1 VADERPEEEQQVAR
15 REAAPAV
22 LVAALA
28 DIVLAFVSAWRGWHL
43 YQGSY
48 WWVWLL
54 LALPALAVFV
64 VFLLGL
70 GRLGVSSEHRRKVAI
85 MLLGAV
91 AFANLAGIA
100 LVIVSLLNGG
110 GNMTGG
116 QLLASAVVVLLVN
129 IITFGLIFWELDC
142 GGPVRR
148 LSSDRARPDFQ
159 FPQDDNPQLAAPGW
173 KPGLGDYLYIAVT
186 NSIAFSP
193 TDSMPLTKHAKL
205 FMSCE
210 AVIAAS
216 TLLIVAARAVN
227 VLQG

>member
-1 VADERPEEEQQVAR
+1 MAR

-54 LALPALAVFV
+54 LALPALALFV

-85 MLLGAV
+85 TLLGAV

-148 LSSDRARPDFQ
+148 LSSDRCATRLPVPPGRQ
-159 FPQDDNPQLAAPGW
+159 PAACTPGW
-173 KPGLGDYLYIAVT
+173 KPGLGDYLYVAVT

-193 TDSMPLTKHAKL
+193 TDSMPLTS
-205 FMSCE
+205 MRSC
-210 AVIAAS
+210 S
-216 TLLIVAARAVN
+216 
-227 VLQG
+227 

>member
-1 VADERPEEEQQVAR
+1 MAR

-28 DIVLAFVSAWRGWHL
+28 DVVLAFVSAWRGWHL

-54 LALPALAVFV
+54 LALPALALFV

-85 MLLGAV
+85 TLLGAV

-159 FPQDDNPQLAAPGW
+159 FPQDDNPQLARTRLEAGPRRL
-173 KPGLGDYLYIAVT
+173 PLRRDDELDRVQPDGLDA
-186 NSIAFSP
+186 A
-193 TDSMPLTKHAKL
+193 DEAR
-205 FMSCE
+205 E
-210 AVIAAS
+210 AVHELRVGDRGES
-216 TLLIVAARAVN
+216 PCSSSPRAP
-227 VLQG
+227 

>member
-1 VADERPEEEQQVAR
+1 MAR
-15 REAAPAV
+15 REAAPAA

-28 DIVLAFVSAWRGWHL
+28 DVVLAFVSAWRGWHL

-54 LALPALAVFV
+54 LALPALALFV

-85 MLLGAV
+85 TLLGAV

-129 IITFGLIFWELDC
+129 IITFGLSSGSSTAAGRCEGCRATARVPTSSSPRTTIRSWRHPA
-142 GGPVRR
+142 GG
-148 LSSDRARPDFQ
+148 RAS
-159 FPQDDNPQLAAPGW
+159 A
-173 KPGLGDYLYIAVT
+173 T
-186 NSIAFSP
+186 
-193 TDSMPLTKHAKL
+193 T
-205 FMSCE
+205 
-210 AVIAAS
+210 S
-216 TLLIVAARAVN
+216 TS
-227 VLQG
+227 Q